1 MRFDCFNP
9 CIHSI
14 PRLRNATHLSTHRY
28 GLFLHEHEK
37 SLEGP
42 GIADWNL
49 MSVRELVDNRITG
62 LELVGV
68 GTVAGVEGDDPVF
81 HDLLYT

>member
-1 MRFDCFNP
+1 
-9 CIHSI
+9 
-14 PRLRNATHLSTHRY
+14 
-28 GLFLHEHEK
+28 LHEHEK